1 MEPKQKAVL
10 FPLCKEKHKQKCRH
24 QSQSQKQK
32 NMKLLAMW

>member
-1 MEPKQKAVL
+1 MEQKQKAVL

-24 QSQSQKQK
+24 QSQKQK